1 MGRVARRLRADRGPR
16 GRQSSLVA
24 AIDGR
29 RSLAE
34 IAAVTGT
41 DPIGM
46 GALWARIERE
56 LGDYGL
62 LLYSAILRR

>member
-1 MGRVARRLRADRGPR
+1 MSKALRERPARLSLPR
-16 GRQSSLVA
+16 EAARLVA